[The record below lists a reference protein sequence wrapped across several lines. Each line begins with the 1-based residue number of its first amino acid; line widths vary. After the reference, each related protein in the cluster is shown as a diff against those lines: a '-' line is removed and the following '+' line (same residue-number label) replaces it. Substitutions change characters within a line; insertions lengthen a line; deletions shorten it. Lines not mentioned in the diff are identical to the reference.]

1 MSVEPRQIEA
11 LVIFLFII
19 SVFFMYV
26 LISFQKAIC
35 HFEYLKKHND
45 SYKNIDNY
53 WSFYWKN
60 LDIKMQFLSLPFMPS
75 KKTELDDEL
84 YLQVR
89 KYFVLQLILIVL
101 GISGFVYIVFNG
113 N

>member
-1 MSVEPRQIEA
+1 MEPRQIET

-19 SVFFMYV
+19 SVFFVYV
-26 LISFQKAIC
+26 LISLQKAVC
-35 HFEYLKKHND
+35 HFEYLKKHNE
-45 SYKNIDNY
+45 SYKNIDSY
-53 WSFYWKN
+53 WSFYWESFN
-60 LDIKMQFLSLPFMPS
+60 VGMQFLSLPFMPS
-75 KKTELDDEL
+75 KKSELDDEL

-101 GISGFVYIVFNG
+101 GISGFVYTVFNG